1 MGARGRLALLWG
13 LSEGQLKPSPILN
26 DRIFSCILCGACSG
40 LCPLGVDITETIYH
54 GRSILRKY
62 DAKRR
67 YLRLLTKFSTKRP
80 VLSFRILRMLQYILF
95 PYLQKKGLLS
105 FQPELPES
113 PLRDGPQVYTVPKKK
128 GRVAVFTGCIV
139 NFLYPHLGEALIN
152 VLQSFGYETILPGGE
167 VCCGTPLR
175 TIGLEEEAIELAKR
189 NSSIFSRLKVDAILS
204 LCPTCTFTIKIEY
217 PKLIGEGIEKAMDIS
232 SFFVDKMDSRLS
244 SLITRIYSTATYHD
258 PCHLNYGLGIKKE
271 PREIIKKIGT
281 DLIEP
286 EEERCCG
293 FGGLFSLS
301 FREISDRLLE
311 KRIKDFRKTDTV
323 ITSCPGCMM
332 QLNRGVKDKPVL
344 HLIEVI
350 EEALCP

>member
-95 PYLQKKGLLS
+95 PYLLKKGLLS

-113 PLRDGPQVYTVPKKK
+113 PLRDGPRVYTVQKKK

-175 TIGLEEEAIELAKR
+175 TIGLEEEAIKLAKR

-271 PREIIKKIGT
+271 PREIIKKIGA

-332 QLNRGVKDKPVL
+332 QLNRRVKDKPVL